1 MILWNRMPVSRPAV
15 RYVKCFVLKFVQS
28 DDAFSWY
35 ENIELIFWSALTSLT
50 LACLLT
56 ENVSVSAAVCVCVCV
71 CLSVPGSTNQSLG
84 LKRTCQARRLS
95 VATWPVWCSSV
106 RVDVLALLTV

>member
-71 CLSVPGSTNQSLG
+71 CVCQ
-84 LKRTCQARRLS
+84 CQAVQTSHS
-95 VATWPVWCSSV
+95 V
-106 RVDVLALLTV
+106 